1 MNPLALDDLFDE
13 VLELPDPR
21 QARSYN
27 ALVGLDPIKNRLVAE
42 SRVLLNPSAL
52 RDWSQTAY
60 GRQVSL
66 VDVYL
71 DRPPLFVFAGD
82 VGCGKTVLA
91 ESFGDRIARDENIAV
106 NVYRLSLNARGSG
119 AVGEMTKLISAALA
133 FVREAAERVSSSK
146 GKARGAVVLVIDEA
160 DALAQSREMAQMHH
174 EDRAGV
180 NALIRGIDELV
191 GRRLPIAV
199 VLCTNR
205 PDSIDPAVRRRAAE
219 IFCFERPTTQ
229 QRKAILGAHL
239 SDLGFT
245 DGELEELARV
255 TGSNNQRSFGTTYS
269 DLVQRLLP
277 SVLLDAMPD
286 RKIDF
291 LHVLQAATA
300 FEPTHPFDEQ
310 SQPASSD
317 RLSRMTPGSKS

>member
-13 VLELPDPR
+13 ILELPDR
-21 QARSYN
+21 RLARSYS
-27 ALVGLDPIKNRLVAE
+27 ALVGLDNIKNRLVAE
-42 SRVLLNPSAL
+42 SRVILNPSVL
-52 RDWSQTAY
+52 RDWSQKAY

-71 DRPPLFVFAGD
+71 NRPPLFVFAGD

-91 ESFGDRIARDENIAV
+91 ESFGDHIARSENVAV
-106 NVYRLSLNARGSG
+106 SVYRLSLNARGSG
-119 AVGEMTKLISAALA
+119 AVGEMTKLISAAFA
-133 FVREAAERVSSSK
+133 FVREAAERFSSSN
-146 GKARGAVVLVIDEA
+146 GPSRGAVVLVIDEA

-205 PDSIDPAVRRRAAE
+205 PNAIDPAVRRRAAE
-219 IFCFERPTTQ
+219 IFRFERPTAQ
-229 QRKAILGAHL
+229 QRKTILGAHL
-239 SDLGFT
+239 SDLGVT
-245 DGELEELARV
+245 DGELEELVRV
-255 TGSNNQRSFGTTYS
+255 TGSNEQRSFGTTYS

-286 RKIDF
+286 RKIEF
-291 LHVLQAATA
+291 HHVLQTATA
-300 FEPTHPFDEQ
+300 FEPTRPFDEQ
-310 SQPASSD
+310 NQPAASEPLSS
-317 RLSRMTPGSKS
+317 RLTGSRS